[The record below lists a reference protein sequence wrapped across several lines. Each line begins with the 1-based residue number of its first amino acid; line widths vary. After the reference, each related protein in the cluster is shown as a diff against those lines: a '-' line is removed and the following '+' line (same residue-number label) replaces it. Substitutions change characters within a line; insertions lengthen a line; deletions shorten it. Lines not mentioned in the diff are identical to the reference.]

1 MKKALMIVALL
12 LTVGMVN
19 AQSDAKAKEILDE
32 VSAKTKTFKS
42 MSADFIFSMVN
53 KEMDINEQNEGTI
66 KLKGQKY
73 KVALPGTGYEIYSD
87 GNTIWT
93 YMRDGNQVTITHVEE
108 DGGESIDNPAS
119 IFSIYE
125 RGFRSKFVAE
135 TQEGGKTLYQIEL
148 FPDSDEYQVT
158 KIEVS
163 INKSTLML
171 DEATLHSTDG
181 NLYGIVVKKMETN
194 IDLQD
199 SDFVFDASKHPD
211 VEMIDLR

>member
-1 MKKALMIVALL
+1 MKKAWIIVALL
-12 LTVGMVN
+12 LVVGLVN

-42 MSADFIFSMVN
+42 MSADFNFSMVN
-53 KEMDINEQNEGTI
+53 KEMDIDEKNAGTI
-66 KLKGQKY
+66 KVKGQKY
-73 KVALPGTGYEIYSD
+73 KVTLTGAGVEIYSD
-87 GNTIWT
+87 GNTIWN
-93 YMRDGNQVTITHVEE
+93 YMKDGNQVTITDAEE
-108 DGGESIDNPAS
+108 AGSELMDPSS

-125 RGFRSKFVAE
+125 RGFRSKYIGEKQV
-135 TQEGGKTLYQIEL
+135 GGKTLYQIEL

-163 INKSTLML
+163 INKATLML
-171 DEATLHSTDG
+171 DAATLHSTDG

-194 IDLQD
+194 TNLQD

-211 VEMIDLR
+211 VEVIDLR